1 MFTTTRHP
9 LPNFSSTVYSD
20 RMQQRPLLVL
30 VLSTLI
36 VEAGFLF
43 TQNGASIPL
52 VMDWKISF
60 FIFIPLGLALLI
72 WLQYRWVSAVCV
84 FYATVGL
91 AMDVATIVQ
100 TPAKDSE
107 GIVSVVGS
115 GISGLFFFCLIVFG
129 GRTFLGVSQGPTPPE
144 SHPPSPPS
152 LS

>member
-1 MFTTTRHP
+1 
-9 LPNFSSTVYSD
+9 
-20 RMQQRPLLVL
+20 MQQRLLLVL

-36 VEAGFLF
+36 VETGFLF
-43 TQNGASIPL
+43 VQSGASIPL

-60 FIFIPLGLALLI
+60 FILVPLGLALLI
-72 WLQYRWVSAVCV
+72 WLQYRWVSVVCV

-100 TPAKDSE
+100 TPAKDSG
-107 GIVSVVGS
+107 GIAAIMAS
-115 GISGLFFFCLIVFG
+115 GVSGLFYFCLIVFG
-129 GRTFLGVSQGPTPPE
+129 GRSFLGVGQGPTPPE

>member
-1 MFTTTRHP
+1 MTTRHP
-9 LPNFSSTVYSD
+9 LPSFSSTVYSC

-36 VEAGFLF
+36 VETGFLF
-43 TQNGASIPL
+43 VQRGASIPL

-60 FIFIPLGLALLI
+60 FILIPLGLALLI
-72 WLQYRWVSAVCV
+72 WLRYRWVSVVCV
-84 FYATVGL
+84 FYAAVGL
-91 AMDVATIVQ
+91 SMDVATIIQ

-107 GIVSVVGS
+107 GIVSMMAS
-115 GISGLFFFCLIVFG
+115 GVSGLFYLCLIVFG
-129 GRTFLGVSQGPTPPE
+129 GRSFLSVGQGPPPPE

>member
-1 MFTTTRHP
+1 
-9 LPNFSSTVYSD
+9 
-20 RMQQRPLLVL
+20 MQQRPLLVL

-43 TQNGASIPL
+43 VQSGASIPL
-52 VMDWKISF
+52 VIDWKISF
-60 FIFIPLGLALLI
+60 FILIPLGLALLI
-72 WLQYRWVSAVCV
+72 WLQFRWVSVVCV

-107 GIVSVVGS
+107 GIVSMVGS
-115 GISGLFFFCLIVFG
+115 GISGLFYFCLIVFG
-129 GRTFLGVSQGPTPPE
+129 GRSFLGVDQGPTPPE
-144 SHPPSPPS
+144 SRPPSPPS

>member
-1 MFTTTRHP
+1 
-9 LPNFSSTVYSD
+9 
-20 RMQQRPLLVL
+20 MQQRPLLAL

-43 TQNGASIPL
+43 VQNGASTPL

-72 WLQYRWVSAVCV
+72 WFQFRWASAVCV

-100 TPAKDSE
+100 ALGKDS
-107 GIVSVVGS
+107 GGVAPLMAS
-115 GISGLFFFCLIVFG
+115 GVSGLFYLCLIVFG
-129 GRTFLGVSQGPTPPE
+129 GRSFLDVGQGPTPPE
-144 SHPPSPPS
+144 SRPPSPPS

>member
-1 MFTTTRHP
+1 
-9 LPNFSSTVYSD
+9 
-20 RMQQRPLLVL
+20 MQQRPLLVL

-43 TQNGASIPL
+43 LQSGAPIPL

-60 FIFIPLGLALLI
+60 FILIPLGLALLI
-72 WLQYRWVSAVCV
+72 WLQFRWVSVVCV

-100 TPAKDSE
+100 TPAKDAE
-107 GIVSVVGS
+107 GVAPMMAS
-115 GISGLFFFCLIVFG
+115 GISGLFYFCLIVFG
-129 GRTFLGVSQGPTPPE
+129 GRSFLGVGQEPTPPG
-144 SHPPSPPS
+144 SRPPSPPS

>member
-1 MFTTTRHP
+1 MR
-9 LPNFSSTVYSD
+9 
-20 RMQQRPLLVL
+20 QRPLLVL

-36 VEAGFLF
+36 IEAGFLF
-43 TQNGASIPL
+43 VQSGASIPL
-52 VMDWKISF
+52 VIDWKISF
-60 FIFIPLGLALLI
+60 FILIPLGLALLI

-91 AMDVATIVQ
+91 AMDMATIVQ

-115 GISGLFFFCLIVFG
+115 GISGLFYFCLIVFG
-129 GRTFLGVSQGPTPPE
+129 GRSFLNVGQGPTPPE
-144 SHPPSPPS
+144 SRPPSPPS

>member
-1 MFTTTRHP
+1 
-9 LPNFSSTVYSD
+9 
-20 RMQQRPLLVL
+20 MQQRPLLVL

-43 TQNGASIPL
+43 VQSGASIPL
-52 VMDWKISF
+52 VIDWKISF
-60 FIFIPLGLALLI
+60 FILIPLGLALLI
-72 WLQYRWVSAVCV
+72 WLQFRWVSVVCV

-100 TPAKDSE
+100 TAAKDSE
-107 GIVSVVGS
+107 GIVSMMAS
-115 GISGLFFFCLIVFG
+115 GVSGLFYFCLIVFG
-129 GRTFLGVSQGPTPPE
+129 GRSFLGVGQGPTPPE

>member
-1 MFTTTRHP
+1 M
-9 LPNFSSTVYSD
+9 PNFYSTVYSY
-20 RMQQRPLLVL
+20 RMQQRLLLVL

-36 VEAGFLF
+36 VETGFLF
-43 TQNGASIPL
+43 VQSGASIPL

-60 FIFIPLGLALLI
+60 FILVPLGLALLI
-72 WLQYRWVSAVCV
+72 WLQYRWVSVVCV

-100 TPAKDSE
+100 TPAKDS
-107 GIVSVVGS
+107 GSIVSVMAS
-115 GISGLFFFCLIVFG
+115 GVSGLFYFCLIVFG
-129 GRTFLGVSQGPTPPE
+129 GRSFLGVGQGPTPPE

>member
-1 MFTTTRHP
+1 

-43 TQNGASIPL
+43 VQSGASIPP
-52 VMDWKISF
+52 VVDWKISF
-60 FIFIPLGLALLI
+60 FILIPLGLALLI
-72 WLQYRWVSAVCV
+72 WLQFRWVSVVCV

-107 GIVSVVGS
+107 GIVSMVGS
-115 GISGLFFFCLIVFG
+115 GISGLFYFCLIVFG
-129 GRTFLGVSQGPTPPE
+129 GRSFLGVSQGPTPPE
-144 SHPPSPPS
+144 SRPPSPPS

>member
-1 MFTTTRHP
+1 MTTRHP
-9 LPNFSSTVYSD
+9 LPNFSSTVYSY

-36 VEAGFLF
+36 VETGFLF
-43 TQNGASIPL
+43 IQSGVSIPL

-60 FIFIPLGLALLI
+60 FILIPLGLALLI
-72 WLQYRWVSAVCV
+72 WLRYRWVSVVCV

-107 GIVSVVGS
+107 GIVSMMAS
-115 GISGLFFFCLIVFG
+115 GVSGLFYLCLIVFG
-129 GRTFLGVSQGPTPPE
+129 GRSFLSVGQGPPPPE